1 MAKKKDI
8 QEIYNIGNEFYF
20 LWLDIRKIY
29 SCAVWYGDT
38 ESLEEAQVN
47 KLERIADFAHI
58 SPGKRVLDIGC
69 GWGGAL
75 KYYLE
80 TKNIAYGA
88 GLTLSEY
95 QIEEMKKLNMPG
107 LDPVLVDWN
116 DYSPDQKFDAII
128 SMGAFEHFANIDD
141 RRDGKIVNIYR
152 NFFRRCHEWSSPGA
166 HLALQTIIGGVMPL
180 DLEDIRNIRFNL
192 EVTLPNSIVP
202 YLEEIVVALREYYD
216 IEKLVTIGND
226 YCKTASEWLNRLQA
240 NKSLI
245 INKFEE
251 KLYSNYERYL
261 TSVIRTFKMR
271 YLSLAQMSLK
281 RVELDLD

>member
-8 QEIYNIGNEFYF
+8 QEIYNIGNDFYF
-20 LWLDIRKIY
+20 LWLDKRKIY
-29 SCAVWYGDT
+29 SCAVWYEDT

-58 SPGKRVLDIGC
+58 SPGKRVLDVGC
-69 GWGGAL
+69 GWGGSL

-80 TKNIAYGA
+80 TKNITYGA

-95 QIEEMKKLNMPG
+95 QFEEMQSLNEPG
-107 LDPVLVDWN
+107 LDPILVDWN

-128 SMGAFEHFANIDD
+128 TMGAFEHFANIDD
-141 RRDGKIVNIYR
+141 RRTGKIVSIYR
-152 NFFRRCHEWSSPGA
+152 NFFRRCHQWSTPGS
-166 HLALQTIIGGVMPL
+166 HLALQTIIGGVTPL

-192 EVTLPNSIVP
+192 EVILPNSIVP

-226 YCKTASEWLNRLQA
+226 YSKTASEWLKRLKA
-240 NKSLI
+240 NKSPI
-245 INKFEE
+245 INRFDEE
-251 KLYSNYERYL
+251 LFSNYERYL
-261 TSVIRTFKMR
+261 TSVMRTFKMR

-281 RVELDLD
+281 RVDLDLD